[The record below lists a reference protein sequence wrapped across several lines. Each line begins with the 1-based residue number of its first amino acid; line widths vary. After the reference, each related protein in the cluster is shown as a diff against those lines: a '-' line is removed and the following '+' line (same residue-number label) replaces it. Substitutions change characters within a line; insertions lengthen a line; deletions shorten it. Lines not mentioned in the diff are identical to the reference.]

1 MAKVKQSI
9 FLSDKENKA
18 IDLVAQAKKSIKEAR
33 EDSQLSLSIY
43 QTMLSQVKQL
53 TGRKQVTYKSI
64 FTLDDRK
71 LSFLINTLE
80 RFLESPQATRQGR
93 EEIWEKSKKS
103 FLSNHSAWT
112 EQEANRL
119 YDFYATDIYHSLLE
133 SGYISSDDMIELS
146 LSDRKDSEIEQA
158 LVSIKGDKKAL
169 KTLANTENRVD
180 FILDFLDT
188 NIAKG

>member
-1 MAKVKQSI
+1 MAKIKQSI

-18 IDLVAQAKKSIKEAR
+18 IDLVAQTKKSIKDAR

-80 RFLESPQATRQGR
+80 RFLERPQATRQGR
-93 EEIWEKSKKS
+93 DEIWEKSKKS

-119 YDFYATDIYHSLLE
+119 YDFYAADIYHSLLE
-133 SGYISSDDMIELS
+133 AGYINSDDMIELS
-146 LSDRKDSEIEQA
+146 LSDRSDSDIEQA
-158 LVSIKGDKKAL
+158 LVAIKGDKKAL
-169 KTLANTENRVD
+169 KGLSETDDRVG

-188 NIAKG
+188 NIAKE

>member
-1 MAKVKQSI
+1 MAKIRQSI

-80 RFLESPQATRQGR
+80 RFLERPQSTRQGR
-93 EEIWEKSKKS
+93 DEIWEKSKKS

-119 YDFYATDIYHSLLE
+119 YDFYTTDIYHSLLE
-133 SGYISSDDMIELS
+133 AGYISSDDMIELS

-169 KTLANTENRVD
+169 KALANTENRVD

-188 NIAKG
+188 T